1 MEDVI
6 YTLLLMT
13 FILQQKGPIRFL
25 RQENGQGEW
34 ERPRERRKRGRKMED
49 VQRKSSLSFFFAG
62 YFVRLTKQKHVN
74 QRKLFLLNI
83 IIRYKKKIY
92 LV

>member
-34 ERPRERRKRGRKMED
+34 ERPRERRKRGKKMED
-49 VQRKSSLSFFFAG
+49 VQRKSSL
-62 YFVRLTKQKHVN
+62 
-74 QRKLFLLNI
+74 FLLRWI
-83 IIRYKKKIY
+83 LGSSYKTEAC
-92 LV
+92 

>member
-1 MEDVI
+1 
-6 YTLLLMT
+6 MT

-62 YFVRLTKQKHVN
+62 YLVRLTKQKHVN
-74 QRKLFLLNI
+74 QRKLFF
-83 IIRYKKKIY
+83 Y
-92 LV
+92 

>member
-49 VQRKSSLSFFFAG
+49 VQRKSF
-62 YFVRLTKQKHVN
+62 
-74 QRKLFLLNI
+74 
-83 IIRYKKKIY
+83 
-92 LV
+92 